1 MRQTIRSWRLHLR
14 SDKTLDDLSRMFN
27 PILRGWVNYDG
38 QQQFPLIPC
47 EYYATMVADSS
58 ASVSTIRVCL
68 LKQRLGSEMTGRLVE
83 RGLMW

>member
-1 MRQTIRSWRLHLR
+1 MAQKARATFQKRA
-14 SDKTLDDLSRMFN
+14 KE
-27 PILRGWVNYDG
+27 
-38 QQQFPLIPC
+38 QQFPLIPC